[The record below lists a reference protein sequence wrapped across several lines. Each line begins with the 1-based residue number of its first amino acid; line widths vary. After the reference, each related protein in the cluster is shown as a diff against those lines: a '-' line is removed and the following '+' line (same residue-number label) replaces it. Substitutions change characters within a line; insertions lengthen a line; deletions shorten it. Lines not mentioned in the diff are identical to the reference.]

1 MIYSMD
7 VITGEVIELPD
18 EPIEVVISAED
29 NKAEATYRLQQTD
42 WIVAADVGNPV
53 MSNPYLANQA
63 EFIAYRNEV
72 RQHAINPVEG
82 QIDWPEAPTANWVTA

>member
-29 NKAEATYRLQQTD
+29 NKAPKL
-42 WIVAADVGNPV
+42 IP
-53 MSNPYLANQA
+53 
-63 EFIAYRNEV
+63 
-72 RQHAINPVEG
+72 
-82 QIDWPEAPTANWVTA
+82 